1 VLRSKCGLINLIA
14 IFVSISVAYG
24 FGVTG
29 DLIEDTVPAGGHIS
43 HEIIVNTSAVDEPSN
58 FSIEIMGIDMYPD
71 GTMTGIKANK
81 DNNPYS
87 ARPFLS
93 ISPVSFLLEP
103 GKSQELL
110 LEGDVPSDVG
120 SGTRY
125 AMVEILSKPIS
136 SNGSKPEKMSPMAA
150 INAIVIIQISGTD
163 QILTGEI
170 SDLKIEKP
178 ISTKVQNISLNF
190 ENTGNTHFKA
200 LVKADLLDEKGEVL
214 ASASIPLSRS
224 SIFPGASRL
233 FKFDIRPDEEL
244 KPGTYSLNATV
255 NLGDESVLA
264 TKEVEFKI

>member
-1 VLRSKCGLINLIA
+1 MRRSKCSLINLIA
-14 IFVSISVAYG
+14 IFVSISLANG

-29 DLIEDTVPAGGHIS
+29 DLIEDTIPAGGHIS
-43 HEIIVNTSAVDEPSN
+43 HEIIVNTSATEGQSN
-58 FSIEIMGIDMYPD
+58 FFIEIMGVDMDPD
-71 GTMTGIKANK
+71 GIMTAIKANK
-81 DNNPYS
+81 DNNPNS

-93 ISPVSFLLEP
+93 ISPVSFLLGP
-103 GKSQELL
+103 GESQKLL

-125 AMVEILSKPIS
+125 AMVEILSKPIG
-136 SNGSKPEKMSPMAA
+136 SNESEPKMSAMGA
-150 INAIVIIQISGTD
+150 INAIVIIHISGTD
-163 QILTGEI
+163 QIMTGEI

-200 LVKADLLDEKGEVL
+200 LVKADLLDEMGEVL
-214 ASASIPLSRS
+214 ASTSTPLSRA
-224 SIFPGASRL
+224 SIFPGVSRL
-233 FKFDIRPDEEL
+233 FKFAITPDEEL

-264 TKEVEFKI
+264 TKVVEFKI